1 MIVSKI
7 RHIRWIVPICL
18 FVTFGLWLLWWT
30 THNPLPDGYQNEYL
44 HVGNAFDIYEAVISL
59 DWWHIRWYAY
69 TSYWPWGFY
78 AVPLVGLLP
87 FGKGISALILSNLLY
102 LLVLIWAM
110 QRLGALLQRPLALGI
125 LLFSPAVF
133 GAMTRFEPNFA
144 NVALM
149 AVGMLCL
156 IESKEFHHRGWTIGW
171 GMALG
176 IGLMLDRLTLLFFL
190 FPPVLPIILK
200 NRGLSLVRRNVLWG
214 VGTVFILT
222 IAYYREFFLRHSQ
235 ELISQAPVGEI
246 DAAGILVESVNPV
259 PSLYYVLSLFDNQQ
273 GYVIALLS
281 LFGLMVSLRTRDRMD
296 RTLLWSMVPG
306 TVFFTLV
313 AKKQVYYTFPI
324 LIPLSLMAARFGRWS
339 WLGVAAGFGL
349 WLQQGWGIL
358 PTSVPLNPPMPDRI
372 VAPRYLLARPP
383 TAQSYS
389 VDAMVAHIDGQ
400 PKEVIVFSEDQGWY
414 EGFVVLQLREH
425 LSGHI
430 RGVTADPTGI
440 WEFKDQ
446 AEYLIWVR
454 PTSSMET
461 FPKGGK
467 ITAELL
473 SDHYTLD
480 ELPDLS
486 TAIPAMYTEFT
497 LLDTWQSQEDSQISI
512 FARKSQP

>member
-1 MIVSKI
+1 MIVPKI
-7 RHIRWIVPICL
+7 RHITSIVSFCV
-18 FVTFGLWLLWWT
+18 FVAFGLWLFWWT

-44 HVGNAFDIYEAVISL
+44 HVGNAYDLYEAVITL

-78 AVPLVGLLP
+78 AVPLLGLLP
-87 FGKGISALILSNLLY
+87 FGKGIEVLILSNLLY
-102 LLVLIWAM
+102 LLALIWAM
-110 QRLGALLQRPLALGI
+110 QRLGTAFQRPAALG
-125 LLFSPAVF
+125 LLLLSPAVF

-149 AVGMLCL
+149 AVGLLCL
-156 IESKEFHHRGWTIGW
+156 IESKDFQHRGWTIGW
-171 GMALG
+171 GVALG

-190 FPPVLPIILK
+190 LPPVIPIVWKYRSL
-200 NRGLSLVRRNVLWG
+200 RLVRRNTLWG
-214 VGTVFILT
+214 FGVAFILT

-246 DAAGILVESVNPV
+246 DAAGTLVESVNPV
-259 PSLYYVLSLFDNQQ
+259 PWLYYLLSLFDNQQ

-281 LFGLMVSLRTRDRMD
+281 LVGLVMSLRTRGPKEQI
-296 RTLLWSMVPG
+296 LLWSILPG
-306 TVFFTLV
+306 VTFFTFI

-324 LIPLSLMAARFGRWS
+324 LVPLSLMAARFGRWS
-339 WLGVAAGFGL
+339 WLGVVGGFVL

-372 VAPRYLLARPP
+372 VEPRYLLARPP
-383 TAQSYS
+383 TMHSYS
-389 VDAMVAHIDGQ
+389 IEQMMSHIDGQ

-414 EGFVVLQLREH
+414 EGFVVLQFREY
-425 LSGHI
+425 LNGHI

-454 PTSSMET
+454 PTAST
-461 FPKGGK
+461 DVFPQGGR

-486 TAIPAMYTEFT
+486 TAIPTMSTEFT

-512 FARKSQP
+512 FARISQQ

>member
-1 MIVSKI
+1 MIVSKTGHMKLVVSI
-7 RHIRWIVPICL
+7 AL
-18 FVTFGLWLLWWT
+18 FLTFGLWLLWWT
-30 THNPLPDGYQNEYL
+30 IHNPLPDGYQNEYL
-44 HVGNAFDIYEAVISL
+44 HVGNAFDLYEAVVSL
-59 DWWHIRWYAY
+59 DWWHVRWYAY

-87 FGKGISALILSNLLY
+87 FGKGIEVLILSNLLY
-102 LLVLIWAM
+102 LIALIWAM
-110 QRLGALLQRPLALGI
+110 QRLGMAFQRPTALG
-125 LLFSPAVF
+125 LVLFSPAVF

-149 AVGMLCL
+149 AVGLLCL
-156 IESKEFHHRGWTIGW
+156 IESKEFHHRGWSIGW
-171 GMALG
+171 GVALG
-176 IGLMLDRLTLLFFL
+176 MGLMLDRLTLLFFL
-190 FPPVLPIILK
+190 LPPVIPIVWRYR
-200 NRGLSLVRRNVLWG
+200 NSQLVRCNTLWG
-214 VGTVFILT
+214 VGTVCILT

-246 DAAGILVESVNPV
+246 DAAGTLVESVNPV
-259 PSLYYVLSLFDNQQ
+259 PWLYYILSLFDNQQ
-273 GYVIALLS
+273 GYVIAFLS
-281 LFGLMVSLRTRDRMD
+281 LLGVGASLRTRDPMD
-296 RTLLWSMVPG
+296 RTLLWSMLPG
-306 TVFFTLV
+306 VAFFTLV

-324 LIPLSLMAARFGRWS
+324 LVPLSLMAGRFGRWS

-349 WLQQGWGIL
+349 WLQQGWGVL
-358 PTSVPLNPPMPDRI
+358 PTYVPLNPSMPDCI
-372 VAPRYLLARPP
+372 VEPRYLLARPP

-389 VDAMVAHIDGQ
+389 VEAMVAHIDGQ

-454 PTSSMET
+454 PTSST
-461 FPKGGK
+461 DVFPQGGR

-480 ELPDLS
+480 ELPDLN
-486 TAIPAMYTEFT
+486 TAIPAMSAEFI
-497 LLDTWQSQEDSQISI
+497 LLDTWQSQEDSQISV